1 MMNEIPIARV
11 KDQKEERSNQNNFS
25 RISGCCL
32 QFYELTQ
39 NIIFI
44 PQVEAVQWTFDEIN
58 SESGELHHLAA
69 FLADKKIE
77 LVINLPMR
85 GGGARR

>member
-1 MMNEIPIARV
+1 MSYQLSIKSNPI
-11 KDQKEERSNQNNFS
+11 S
-25 RISGCCL
+25 
-32 QFYELTQ
+32 
-39 NIIFI
+39 IFLI
-44 PQVEAVQWTFDEIN
+44 KVEAVQWTFDNIN

>member
-1 MMNEIPIARV
+1 
-11 KDQKEERSNQNNFS
+11 
-25 RISGCCL
+25 
-32 QFYELTQ
+32 
-39 NIIFI
+39 
-44 PQVEAVQWTFDEIN
+44 VEAVQWTFENIN
-58 SESGELHHLAA
+58 SESNELHHLAA